1 MGSIGKAQLT
11 GGVLAGGRSSRFGSN
26 KAMQVFQGKTF
37 LQRDI
42 DLLEVLCAEVMISS
56 SKENAWNYSDLGKAV
71 IPDVYSDSG
80 PLAGIYSM
88 LIHCKT
94 PYMLV
99 LTCDMPAM
107 SEAVLKQMTQH
118 PGKDAV
124 CWQFPNGTLSPFPML
139 VCKNCLP
146 ALKESL
152 DAQQL
157 QIKKFLMLV
166 ETLLLEITKDEEIY
180 FSNINTIE
188 DLNKLT

>member
-11 GGVLAGGRSSRFGSN
+11 GGVLAGGKSSRFGSN

-42 DLLEVLCAEVMISS
+42 DLLGALCAEVMISS
-56 SKENAWNYSDLGKAV
+56 NMENAWNYSGSGKAV
-71 IPDVYSDSG
+71 IPDVYPDSG
-80 PLAGIYSM
+80 PLAGIYSLLM
-88 LIHCKT
+88 QCKT

-118 PGKDAV
+118 PGNDAV
-124 CWQFPNGTLSPFPML
+124 CWQFPNGALSPFPML

-152 DAQQL
+152 DAKQL
-157 QIKKFLMLV
+157 QVKKFLMQV

-188 DLNKLT
+188 DLNTLS